1 MKGLHFYTVAAWVII
16 GGTIASGVGLFFD
29 SSDSPSLLVS
39 FHWLEIFMMAFA
51 AILGIGGLACKAKS
65 MQYAMASRTSI
76 IGYLS
81 VIIMFSTDYFIV
93 GTKFSITDLLGIAII
108 LSATVA
114 SAFVVL
120 YRLK

>member
-1 MKGLHFYTVAAWVII
+1 MRGFHFYTVAAWVII

-29 SSDSPSLLVS
+29 NTEAPSLLES
-39 FHWLEIFMMAFA
+39 FNWIEMIMTAFA

-65 MQYAMASRTSI
+65 MQYEMASRTSI

-93 GTKFSITDLLGIAII
+93 GTQFSITDLLGIAII
-108 LSATVA
+108 LSATIA
-114 SAFVVL
+114 SAFIVL
-120 YRLK
+120 SRLK